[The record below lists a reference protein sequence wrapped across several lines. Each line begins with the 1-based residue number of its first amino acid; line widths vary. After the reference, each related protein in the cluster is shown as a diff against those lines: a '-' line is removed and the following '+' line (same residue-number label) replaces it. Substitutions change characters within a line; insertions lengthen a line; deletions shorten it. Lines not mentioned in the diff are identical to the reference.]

1 MTTIGASLIINGEIT
16 SNEDVTIQG
25 QVLGTIS
32 MKEGAL
38 LIAQTANVKAD
49 TQATRLTIHGTFA
62 GDIAASERVEL
73 SSTANVEGTLLA
85 PAMVMQDGAVFN
97 GSIEIAR
104 RPKVAAP
111 QSSAA

>member
-16 SNEDVTIQG
+16 SNEDVTIHG
-25 QVLGTIS
+25 QVVGTIS
-32 MKEGAL
+32 MEKGAL

-49 TQATRLTIHGTFA
+49 AQATRLTVHGTFS

-85 PAMVMQDGAVFN
+85 PAVVLQDGALFN
-97 GSIEIAR
+97 GSIEVTR
-104 RPKVAAP
+104 GPKAAAQESP
-111 QSSAA
+111 AA